1 MKQEFPNIRY
11 NLQLESHIKH
21 TLIHLLLNGVTY
33 EDIINFSQLFTY
45 FANNRFSLDSQSESE
60 SGSGSGKSITDK
72 DIAKPRDRIKDRRI
86 FIDKLKKLGDI
97 NSAIR

>member
-45 FANNRFSLDSQSESE
+45 FANNRFSFDSQSESE
-60 SGSGSGKSITDK
+60 SESGKSITDK